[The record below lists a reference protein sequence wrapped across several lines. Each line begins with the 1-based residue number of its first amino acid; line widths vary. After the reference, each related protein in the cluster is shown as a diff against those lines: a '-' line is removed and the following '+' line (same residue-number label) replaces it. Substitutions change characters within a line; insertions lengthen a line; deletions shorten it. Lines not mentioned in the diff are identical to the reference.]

1 MVFTS
6 APLVERR
13 IQLMSIVSTTL
24 PKIQKCSYC
33 SGHKGNHGNWNL
45 HFLISVASF
54 ESWEQESESPSKR
67 CGPSG
72 KKHVSDDIDDL
83 LRYCRNVRLTW
94 VKFDSKDT
102 KESEWCSRF
111 EVLSPRRGLR

>member
-6 APLVERR
+6 APLVERH

-45 HFLISVASF
+45 HFLISIASF
-54 ESWEQESESPSKR
+54 ESWEQELESPSKR

-72 KKHVSDDIDDL
+72 KKHVLDDIDDSIVSIGPCAHYQMG
-83 LRYCRNVRLTW
+83 RGIVLT
-94 VKFDSKDT
+94 D
-102 KESEWCSRF
+102 C
-111 EVLSPRRGLR
+111 

>member
-24 PKIQKCSYC
+24 PKIQKRSYR

-67 CGPSG
+67 RGPSG
-72 KKHVSDDIDDL
+72 KKHVSDDIDDSIVSIGP
-83 LRYCRNVRLTW
+83 RAHYQMGRGIVLT
-94 VKFDSKDT
+94 D
-102 KESEWCSRF
+102 C
-111 EVLSPRRGLR
+111 